1 MNIACQTIW
10 CVIIIKLRDFFRDT
24 NINKVLLKI
33 IKYRQTNKT
42 VILYRD
48 ELIFR
53 RFELPIERAS
63 PKIAMLA
70 L

>member
-1 MNIACQTIW
+1 MSDNF
-10 CVIIIKLRDFFRDT
+10 VYRFESPMRVLRDAK
-24 NINKVLLKI
+24 INKVLLKI

-42 VILYRD
+42 VISRRE

-53 RFELPIERAS
+53 RFELPIERTS
-63 PKIAMLA
+63 RKIAMLA